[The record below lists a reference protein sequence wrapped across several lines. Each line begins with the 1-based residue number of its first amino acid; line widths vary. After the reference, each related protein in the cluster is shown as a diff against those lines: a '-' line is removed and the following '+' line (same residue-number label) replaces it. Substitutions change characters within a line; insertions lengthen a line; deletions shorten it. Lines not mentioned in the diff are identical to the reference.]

1 MCDASQV
8 GLLAVLFFNL
18 VFSMNTNIFD
28 DSYPVV
34 QTKYG
39 KVKGHSLTS
48 RQNRT
53 FYAFQGIPFAAPPTG
68 LLRFKAPV
76 PPIPWIVVR
85 DATKDGPMCIQK
97 NYLYSLDPPIEGEED
112 CLYINVYTPKVFLFI
127 LSAQNENA
135 SLLPVMVYI
144 HHSGFFAGT
153 GNSDY
158 IGPHYLMD
166 KDVIFVSF
174 NHRLAA
180 F

>member
-8 GLLAVLFFNL
+8 GLLAVLFFSL
-18 VFSMNTNIFD
+18 VFLMNANKFD

-68 LLRFKAPV
+68 RLRFKAPV
-76 PPIPWIVVR
+76 PPIPWTVVR

-97 NYLYSLDPPIEGEED
+97 NYLYSLDPAIEGEED

-127 LSAQNENA
+127 PFPQNKNA
-135 SLLPVMVYI
+135 SLLPVMVSI
-144 HHSGFFAGT
+144 HQGGFFTGT
-153 GNSDY
+153 GNIDY
-158 IGPHYLMD
+158 IGPHYFMD
-166 KDVIFVSF
+166 KDVVLVSF
-174 NHRLAA
+174 NYRLAV